1 MRDQEGSRRGRRTIP
16 GEGPESGTPL
26 TGLRVGS
33 TEGPGVTL
41 KVDKDEHGLWT
52 VLRIT
57 GELDLM
63 TSPEVRQHVHDA
75 VAAGRRELVLD
86 LSEVFF
92 CDSSGVGVLI
102 ASRKLMRSCQGR
114 LHLILPAHGA
124 EEGSH
129 VNRVLAA
136 LGVRRLFE
144 VYSDV
149 SDAVDEEAQPLSA

>member
-1 MRDQEGSRRGRRTIP
+1 M
-16 GEGPESGTPL
+16 
-26 TGLRVGS
+26 
-33 TEGPGVTL
+33 TL

-57 GELDLM
+57 GELDIV
-63 TSPEVRQHVHDA
+63 TSPVVRQHVHDA

-86 LSEVFF
+86 LSDVFF

-124 EEGSH
+124 EEGRTSTASSRRS
-129 VNRVLAA
+129 VCVGSSRCTRTSPTPSTRPRSPSPPRRAPGERRV
-136 LGVRRLFE
+136 
-144 VYSDV
+144 S
-149 SDAVDEEAQPLSA
+149 AV